1 MNAPSQPA
9 QIAQVM
15 AAAPAESAAAASP
28 GGTVPPAA
36 TVAAETGQPA
46 TEQQETVEAVTL
58 VATGVKAPSAA
69 PSAASKLAFWKQ
81 APNLVMLLVLMYL
94 AIGAVCEIS
103 SRNEDYGRVSAHYK
117 WLLSC
122 LHGGGDKGC
131 PSGDRLD
138 EDIEVAVTQVRRY
151 DSLNTVGVGSKCLTA
166 PVIAAT
172 LPGFYESCVAL
183 TSVPPT
189 EVEPARRALLAP
201 IVSPPWWSFKTA
213 LLQFDQNPKDHLYFF
228 LVLVS
233 SAIGSLIGGLR
244 VAGIT
249 TLKDLA
255 LGLGAG
261 FAVYMLLRS
270 GNFVSLATPV
280 NVDILNPFSAGA
292 VGMMVGLFSDKAFSL
307 VDGVFGSKSKPPAAE
322 ADKVT
327 LEAARMTS
335 SPAAAR

>member
-9 QIAQVM
+9 QMAQAI
-15 AAAPAESAAAASP
+15 AAAASESAAAAP
-28 GGTVPPAA
+28 PDGTVPLAA
-36 TVAAETGQPA
+36 AVAAEAGPETTGQ
-46 TEQQETVEAVTL
+46 QRTVEAVTL
-58 VATGVKAPSAA
+58 EATGVKTPSAVPAAA
-69 PSAASKLAFWKQ
+69 PKLAFWEQ
-81 APNLVMLLVLMYL
+81 APNLVLLLVLMYL

-122 LHGGGDKGC
+122 LNGGSDKGC
-131 PSGDRLD
+131 PSGTKLND
-138 EDIEVAVTQVRRY
+138 DIEVAVTQVRRY

-166 PVIAAT
+166 PVIAAP

-183 TSVPPT
+183 ISMPPA
-189 EVEPARRALLAP
+189 EVEPARKALLTP
-201 IVSPPWWSFKTA
+201 VLSSPWWSVKTA
-213 LLQFDQNPKDHLYFF
+213 PLQFDQHPKDHLYFF

-270 GNFVSLATPV
+270 GSFVSLATPL

-292 VGMMVGLFSDKAFSL
+292 VGMMVGLFSDKAFTL
-307 VDGVFGSKSKPPAAE
+307 VDSVFGSKLKPPTAE

-327 LEAARMTS
+327 VGAARMTS
-335 SPAAAR
+335 SPIAAH